1 MADTSKKWATLTI
14 KVSPELI
21 ERIQSFADDSGLI
34 RSTAARLLIGMG
46 LESKYDKSVL
56 LTLIDNAQSDALLR
70 LDRIVGEGLVE
81 IKDRYFNER

>member
-1 MADTSKKWATLTI
+1 M
-14 KVSPELI
+14 
-21 ERIQSFADDSGLI
+21 ERIQSFAEDSGLI

-56 LTLIDNAQSDALLR
+56 QALIDNSKSEALLK
-70 LDRIVGEGLVE
+70 LDQIVGEGLAE